1 MKMKMLCLVAIAMVV
16 SGAAQA
22 ASQQEAEAALK
33 DAKAAEAEAAKL
45 GNRWVPTE
53 TALKAAQKSIE
64 AGKWDEA
71 AALAAEARALALVSI
86 AQAKEQQAAWHAA
99 VIR

>member
-1 MKMKMLCLVAIAMVV
+1 MLM
-16 SGAAQA
+16 SGGAQA
-22 ASQQEAEAALK
+22 ATQQEAATALK
-33 DAKAAEAEAAKL
+33 DAKSVEAEAAKL

-53 TALKAAQKSIE
+53 TALKAAQQAID

-86 AQAKEQQAAWHAA
+86 EQAKQQQTAWHDA